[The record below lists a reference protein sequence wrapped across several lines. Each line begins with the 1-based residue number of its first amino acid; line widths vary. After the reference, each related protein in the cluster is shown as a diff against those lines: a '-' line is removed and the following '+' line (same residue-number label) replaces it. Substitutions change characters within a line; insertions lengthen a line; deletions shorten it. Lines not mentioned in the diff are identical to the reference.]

1 MFPCGKDNLVIE
13 WLLCVSE
20 ALAYFLYEQIVLLE
34 NYKLGTDQGTI
45 WVYQL
50 ALCIWQYNC
59 TINSLLTLERALAV

>member
-1 MFPCGKDNLVIE
+1 MFPCRKDNQVIE

-20 ALAYFLYEQIVLLE
+20 ALAYFPYAQIVLLE

-45 WVYQL
+45 WVHQL

-59 TINSLLTLERALAV
+59 TINLLLTLERALAV